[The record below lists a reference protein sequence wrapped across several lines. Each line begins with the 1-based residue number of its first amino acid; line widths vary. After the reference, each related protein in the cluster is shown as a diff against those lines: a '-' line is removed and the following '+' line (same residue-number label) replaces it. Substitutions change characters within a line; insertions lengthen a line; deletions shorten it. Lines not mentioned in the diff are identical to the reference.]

1 MTAEKIKQNPITKP
15 KKQKV
20 DKSKA
25 LNLRLTNKLSYSKIA
40 ELQGVSPQA
49 IHSAIKHL
57 LPTDAIKSYQE
68 NRADILSSY
77 QIKLLQQLDED
88 RLKKMPAGSAV
99 LAACQLYDKERL
111 ERGQSTANIA
121 ANHSIS
127 ESLRESIDKI
137 VGRCSEA
144 KQPVD
149 NTVDNYDKSQ
159 AIEIQG
165 KEASD

>member
-1 MTAEKIKQNPITKP
+1 MPKIPRKGKTKQTGETMTAEKIKQNPITKP

-111 ERGQSTANIA
+111 ERGESTANVSYDA
-121 ANHSIS
+121 KVIS
-127 ESLRESIDKI
+127 ASVAELRKMVNDNNVIEAES
-137 VGRCSEA
+137 
-144 KQPVD
+144 
-149 NTVDNYDKSQ
+149 
-159 AIEIQG
+159 
-165 KEASD
+165 

>member
-1 MTAEKIKQNPITKP
+1 MSAETVKRNPLTKTTP
-15 KKQKV
+15 KQKQIL
-20 DKSKA
+20 KSYTE
-25 LNLRLTNKLSYSKIA
+25 NHEQTIREIA
-40 ELQGVSPQA
+40 ESANVSIGHAHEVLQRYGITRNYCESF
-49 IHSAIKHL
+49 K
-57 LPTDAIKSYQE
+57 K
-68 NRADILSSY
+68 NRADIFAGMQDKLLSSIDE
-77 QIKLLQQLDED
+77 QDIKKAPL
-88 RLKKMPAGSAV
+88 GSRIF
-99 LAACQLYDKERL
+99 AACQIYDKERL

-137 VGRCSEA
+137 VGRCSEV
-144 KQPVD
+144 KHPVD

>member
-111 ERGQSTANIA
+111 ERGESTANVSYDA
-121 ANHSIS
+121 KVIS
-127 ESLRESIDKI
+127 ASVAELRKMVNDNNVIEAES
-137 VGRCSEA
+137 
-144 KQPVD
+144 
-149 NTVDNYDKSQ
+149 
-159 AIEIQG
+159 
-165 KEASD
+165 